1 MVAYRVT
8 DAAKRDFAM
17 VLRET
22 TERYGAQQ
30 RDVYKGLIAKAVEMI
45 AEDLARGGSWDR
57 GRIVPGLR
65 AFHLDH
71 AAGRR
76 GAAAHTLYYAVDKR
90 PAEPPVVVV
99 LRLLHERMEP
109 DRRIPQGA

>member
-8 DAAKRDFAM
+8 DAAKMDFRM

-22 TERYGAQQ
+22 GERFGAQQ
-30 RDVYKGLIAKAVEMI
+30 RGAYKELIAKAVEMV
-45 AEDLARGGSWDR
+45 AEDPDRGGSWDR

-65 AFHLDH
+65 AFHLEQ

-76 GAAAHTLYYAVDKR
+76 GAAAHTLYYTVERLAG
-90 PAEPPVVVV
+90 EPQGIVI

-109 DRRIPQGA
+109 DRRIPQSV

>member
-22 TERYGAQQ
+22 RERFGAQQ
-30 RDVYKGLIAKAVEMI
+30 RDIYKALIAKAVEMV
-45 AEDLARGGSWDR
+45 AANPARGGSWDR

-71 AAGRR
+71 AAGRH
-76 GAAAHTLYYAVDKR
+76 GAAAHTLYYAMDQQ
-90 PAEPPVVVV
+90 AGEPPVVVI

-109 DRRIPQGA
+109 DRRIPQG

>member
-8 DAAKRDFAM
+8 DAAKMDFRM

-22 TERYGAQQ
+22 KERFGAQQ
-30 RDVYKGLIAKAVEMI
+30 RDIYKELIAKAVEMV
-45 AEDLARGGSWDR
+45 AEDPDRGGSWDR
-57 GRIVPGLR
+57 GRIVAGLR
-65 AFHLDH
+65 AFHLEQ

-76 GAAAHTLYYAVDKR
+76 GAAAHTLYYAVER
-90 PAEPPVVVV
+90 LGGEPRSVVI

-109 DRRIPQGA
+109 DRRIPQSG